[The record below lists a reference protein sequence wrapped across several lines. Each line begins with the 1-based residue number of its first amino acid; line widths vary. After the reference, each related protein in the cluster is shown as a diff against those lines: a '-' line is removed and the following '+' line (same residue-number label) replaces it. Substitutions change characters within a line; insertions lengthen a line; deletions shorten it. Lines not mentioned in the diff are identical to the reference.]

1 MSHHTSHA
9 HAHAH
14 ARDHVHEYGHSQGL
28 IDRSIIRSRAA
39 CAPMEH
45 PEAVPVFLRERDYS
59 MEHLWSQAGPTGGN
73 GSQIRH
79 SRRRLK

>member
-1 MSHHTSHA
+1 MSHHTS
-9 HAHAH
+9 HAH

-39 CAPMEH
+39 CAPVEH

-59 MEHLWSQAGPTGGN
+59 MEHLWSQAGATGGN

-79 SRRRLK
+79 CRKRLK